1 MATKIILDDF
11 YNIDGN
17 NETQVRMFQNFAN
30 SKGEKLK
37 VDGKYG
43 RKTKKAYQKYG
54 VEFETQMGNIG
65 GTIAKAGVGTPSIAN
80 TATSNS
86 KSNKIGDKIGSAYDK
101 ANESGVIDSLLDV
114 FGLKPATP
122 ESNFTPITD
131 QQKAG
136 MSTGAKIGIAV
147 GVIAVIAVIV
157 IAVKSSNKPA

>member
-17 NETQVRMFQNFAN
+17 NETEVKMFQNFAN

-43 RKTKKAYQKYG
+43 RKTKKAYKKYG

-65 GTIAKAGVGTPSIAN
+65 GIIAKAGGG
-80 TATSNS
+80 
-86 KSNKIGDKIGSAYDK
+86 IGDKIGSAYDK
-101 ANESGVIDSLLDV
+101 ANESGVVDSLLGL
-114 FGLKPATP
+114 FGATP
-122 ESNFTPITD
+122 TPAANNFTPITD

-147 GVIAVIAVIV
+147 LGIAVIAVIV
-157 IAVKSSNKPA
+157 IAVKSSNKPT